1 MPLSHSV
8 SKKTSPTVVVLKTMK
23 NVSDSL
29 TLQQVFKVHKQKHGV
44 CENTHKLFDQTIHN
58 ELLEWS
64 ISEPSASATLAE

>member
-1 MPLSHSV
+1 MSVTHSHYSEY
-8 SKKTSPTVVVLKTMK
+8 SKYTNRNME
-23 NVSDSL
+23 
-29 TLQQVFKVHKQKHGV
+29 